1 MRNEEEI
8 KKIALSKTV
17 VIENLS
23 LYLGLTAKEI
33 IRWIKDSLVYHGER
47 GDITIIDFN
56 LNPFNVP
63 FNNTSIS
70 LQVADVFMVARLK
83 RLDSTMCLGQKIR
96 VRKSNEE
103 TSQTNAQAS
112 AIAIQSL
119 IDLKQ
124 SRFQTKTEAGAPAI
138 EIGNLVEFKHHPV
151 SRIIKICNAHDR
163 EQPLS

>member
-83 RLDSTMCLGQKIR
+83 RLDSTMCLG
-96 VRKSNEE
+96 
-103 TSQTNAQAS
+103 
-112 AIAIQSL
+112 
-119 IDLKQ
+119 
-124 SRFQTKTEAGAPAI
+124 
-138 EIGNLVEFKHHPV
+138 
-151 SRIIKICNAHDR
+151 
-163 EQPLS
+163 